1 MDLFKNIT
9 GQKTVTGG
17 LSASVLN
24 NKLHHAYLFSG
35 PVGVGKEAV
44 ALELI
49 KILNCQTGK
58 GTSPYCGEC
67 RSCKQLS
74 SFSSD
79 DLLYIFPS
87 INKASDSD
95 KALKDKADMV
105 NRELKNK
112 AEMKGYHR
120 FLFKTGRYIT
130 LPQIN
135 EIKFFARYNSINK
148 SRKFVIIT
156 SAELMNKEAQNS
168 LLKILEEPPGDLFFI
183 LISEN
188 PSFLLNTIRSRCL
201 NIHFPALSKTDI
213 LDFMDKYYPNIE
225 KDIADDLAE
234 NSFGSVHNL
243 FDLISDSGKDIIRL
257 HEKMFDMFHNS
268 MPPETIRIADAVIEQ
283 IRQYSDNATNI
294 IITKTLKK
302 LLNSL
307 FSDEFKESVEPRERI
322 STDFSR
328 FMYMYKRN
336 INPRLLLI
344 NLFLNYREESKKWKT
359 RKIKI

>member
-1 MDLFKNIT
+1 MDLFRNII
-9 GQKTVTGG
+9 GQRSVTVG

-24 NKLHHAYLFSG
+24 NKLHHACLFSG
-35 PVGVGKEAV
+35 PAGVGKEAV

-67 RSCKQLS
+67 RSCRQLS

-79 DLLYIFPS
+79 DLIYIFPS

-95 KALKDKADMV
+95 KVLKDKADMV

-112 AEMKGYHR
+112 AEMKGYYR
-120 FLFKTGRYIT
+120 FPFKTGRYIT

-188 PSFLLNTIRSRCL
+188 PSFLLDTIKSRCM
-201 NIHFPALSKTDI
+201 NVHFPPLSKKDI
-213 LDFMDKYYPNIE
+213 LDFIEIYYPDTE
-225 KDIADDLAE
+225 KEISADLAE
-234 NSFGSVHNL
+234 NSFGSIHNL
-243 FDLISDSGKDIIRL
+243 SDLISGSGKDIIAL
-257 HEKMFDMFHNS
+257 HEKMFDFFNKS
-268 MPPETIRIADAVIEQ
+268 MPPETIRLADEIVDR
-283 IRQYSDNATNI
+283 IRQYPDNAINMI
-294 IITKTLKK
+294 LTKTLKK

-307 FSDEFKESVEPRERI
+307 LGDEFKESVVHREKI

-328 FMYMYKRN
+328 FAYMYRRN

-344 NLFLNYREESKKWKT
+344 NLFLNYREESKKWKN